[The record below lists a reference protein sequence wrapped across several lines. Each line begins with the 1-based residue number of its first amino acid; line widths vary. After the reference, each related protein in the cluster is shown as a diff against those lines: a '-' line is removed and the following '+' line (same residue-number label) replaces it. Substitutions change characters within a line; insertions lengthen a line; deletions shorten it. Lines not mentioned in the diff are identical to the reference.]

1 MTSSRLNA
9 KARAYMKSHPGV
21 NYTEALAIVSRKQEP
36 LLGGAMSDMLSR
48 IVGAGTPTP
57 DLESAMQSLG
67 FEFPPKEGGSDP
79 IAPSD
84 ARTGDVVKVNDRY
97 GMLLDTQGSVLLDGK
112 LLNITD
118 VAEENL
124 EFFRMPAPAEN
135 AEDAMLEEAK
145 RYAEKIVFETDGTLQ
160 WDTTPSPL
168 YAIQRGDVLECETF
182 GGAVYLGKG
191 QVRCS
196 NGGSVAGVADV
207 GDITQVWRASV
218 ANFNENP
225 HPRDSAPQGTRLLS
239 VISPLTTDNV
249 VERWKRNEF
258 TNHLYVPLGFDGPD
272 MRVFGIDLAE
282 TATGGTGPHGCIQ
295 GSTGSGK
302 TALAK
307 NLVYALASDNSP
319 TKVTFAFVDFKGSA
333 CADEL
338 GRLPHTVFSRGNLEA
353 DEGSREEEF
362 RDFIAEEMSRRESV
376 LHAHAAR
383 DHITYTRMRSEDD
396 SLPPLP
402 RLVVVVEEAHEAMRM
417 RLGHTREALTSIA
430 AKGRALGI
438 HLVVVSQVFDPVVF
452 RELMVH
458 MVFGVSLRTHSAAA
472 SRTVLHVSG
481 AENLPLGKGDA
492 MIRYSERNWGD
503 TVASFRILV
512 PMVGAEREAFVAA
525 MSHAA
530 SDWEALRDIGTET

>member
-9 KARAYMKSHPGV
+9 KAREYMKSHPGV
-21 NYTEALAIVSRKQEP
+21 KYTEALAIVSGKP
-36 LLGGAMSDMLSR
+36 GPMLGGVMSDMLSR
-48 IVGAGTPTP
+48 IVGSGTPTP

-67 FEFPPKEGGSDP
+67 FSFPPKEGESVPVAASDV
-79 IAPSD
+79 
-84 ARTGDVVKVNDRY
+84 RTGDVVKVEERY
-97 GMLLDTQGSVLLDGK
+97 GLLLDDKGTVLLDGK
-112 LLNITD
+112 L
-118 VAEENL
+118 VNL
-124 EFFRMPAPAEN
+124 KDYGIVEFFRMPAPAEN

-168 YAIQRGDVLECETF
+168 YAIQRGDVLRF
-182 GGAVYLGKG
+182 GEGAAVYLGSG
-191 QVRCS
+191 EIWCS

-239 VISPLTTDNV
+239 VVSPLTTDNV

-272 MRVFGIDLAE
+272 MRVFGS
-282 TATGGTGPHGCIQ
+282 
-295 GSTGSGK
+295 STGSGK
-302 TALAK
+302 TALVK

-319 TKVTFAFVDFKGSA
+319 TKVTFAFVDFKGSS

-338 GRLPHTVFSRGNLEA
+338 GRLPHTVFSRGNLESH
-353 DEGSREEEF
+353 EGSREEF

-376 LHAHAAR
+376 LHAHAAK
-383 DHITYTRMRSEDD
+383 DHITYTKMRGEDD

-402 RLVVVVEEAHEAMRM
+402 RLVVVVEEADEAMRA
-417 RLGHTREALTSIA
+417 RLSHTREALTSIA

-438 HLVVVSQVFDPVVF
+438 HLVV
-452 RELMVH
+452 
-458 MVFGVSLRTHSAAA
+458 GV
-472 SRTVLHVSG
+472 
-481 AENLPLGKGDA
+481 
-492 MIRYSERNWGD
+492 W
-503 TVASFRILV
+503 
-512 PMVGAEREAFVAA
+512 
-525 MSHAA
+525 
-530 SDWEALRDIGTET
+530 W